1 MKHASIFIAL
11 ILAFTAR
18 SALAAGGSISGR
30 VTGKGESEPLVGVT
44 VLLQGTVR
52 GTTTNT
58 RGEYRITGVSPGTC
72 TLLFSMVGYQ
82 RETRAGVIVEEGKE
96 TSLNVSMIQTPV
108 QTDQIVVTAS
118 RREQSLQEVPVSIS
132 VLEATELQMRN
143 AQTIDEALRYVPG
156 VNITGGQV
164 NIRGSSG
171 YSRGAGSRVLLL
183 LDGIPFIAGDTG
195 ELVFESIP
203 VGQIDRI
210 EVVKGASSALYGSNA
225 LGGVINIITK
235 QIPETPET
243 DIRSY
248 AGLYNKPS
256 YGGWAWSDRNRYY
269 NGESISHAY
278 KSGDLGVA
286 LFFSRQF
293 DDGYRQN
300 DYHRRYNVYLKTKE
314 DFAGS
319 SSLTMNFGLLYQY
332 GGQYLYW
339 RNLDSALIPPP
350 LQQTDDVRSIRY
362 YASGLYNGVLSDN
375 ALFTAK
381 LLWYHNDWG
390 YETIHAIGMTKSLSD
405 EIGLEATTTLIL
417 DRMNTMTAGFTGNFD
432 MVNANLFGQHSGGG
446 LAAYAQD
453 EYRIAEGLTATA
465 GLRLDF
471 QSVGITKPSGQLNPK
486 AALSYTPV
494 DGTTLRA
501 SFGRG
506 FRIPSVAEAFISGE
520 VSNLATLPNKDLQ
533 PERSYSYELGV
544 AQTLG
549 GLGTADIAAFRS
561 DFDNL
566 IEPGLYAPPGSSLP
580 YIQWRNVTRARV
592 QGVET
597 SFRFGLFDGGLG
609 CTVGYTYAFPQDLT
623 THEILRYRPRHL
635 FYANLTGRAGI
646 FTAGGDFRFV
656 SRVENIDIELV
667 NLGIIP
673 DGDQRQDIL
682 VTDVRAGADLSF
694 TGFPVTATFNVN
706 NLFQRN
712 YVELTGN
719 IMPPRAYVL
728 VLEAKF

>member
-1 MKHASIFIAL
+1 MAMRLQSIFL
-11 ILAFTAR
+11 ILAVSGRCAFA
-18 SALAAGGSISGR
+18 SGGSIAGR
-30 VTGKGESEPLVGVT
+30 VTGKGDSEPLVGVT

-58 RGEYRITGVSPGTC
+58 KGEYRIAGVSPGKC
-72 TLLFSMVGYQ
+72 TLLFSMVGYR
-82 RETRAGVIVEEGKE
+82 RETRADVIVEEAKE
-96 TSLNVSMIQTPV
+96 TALNVAMIQTPV
-108 QTDQIVVTAS
+108 LSEQIVVTAS

-132 VLEATELQMRN
+132 VLEASELQMRN
-143 AQTIDEALRYVPG
+143 AQTIDDALRYVPG

-183 LDGIPFIAGDTG
+183 LDGVPFITGDTG

-203 VGQIDRI
+203 VGQIERI

-235 QIPETPET
+235 EIPTTPET

-256 YGGWAWSDRNRYY
+256 FGSWAWSDKNRYY

-300 DYHRRYNVYLKTKE
+300 DYHRRYNVYVKTKE

-319 SSLTMNFGLLYQY
+319 NSLTMNFGLLYQY
-332 GGQYLYW
+332 GGQYVYW
-339 RNLDSALIPPP
+339 RNLDQALIPPV

-362 YASGLYNGVLSDN
+362 YVNALYNGILSDK
-375 ALFTAK
+375 ALFTTK
-381 LLWYHNDWG
+381 VLWYHNDWG
-390 YETIHAIGMTKSLSD
+390 YETINAIGMTKSLSD
-405 EIGLEATTTLIL
+405 EIAVEATTTLIL
-417 DRMNTMTAGFTGNFD
+417 NRMNTMTAGFDANFD
-432 MVNANLFGQHSGGG
+432 MVNADLFGQHSGGG

-453 EYRIAEGLTATA
+453 EYKIAKDLNLTA
-465 GLRLDF
+465 GVRFDF
-471 QSVGITKPSGQLNPK
+471 QSVAITKPSGQLNPK
-486 AALSYTPV
+486 AALSYTPLT
-494 DGTTLRA
+494 GTTLRA

-506 FRIPSVAEAFISGE
+506 FRIPAVAEAFISAE
-520 VSNLATLPNKDLQ
+520 VSNLQVIPNNDLQ

-544 AQTLG
+544 SQAIG
-549 GLGTADIAAFRS
+549 GLGTADVAAFRS

-566 IEPGLYAPPGSSLP
+566 IEVGLAEGSGSLP
-580 YIQWRNVTRARV
+580 YVQWRNVTKARV
-592 QGVET
+592 QGFEA
-597 SFRFGLFDGGLG
+597 SFKFGLFDGGLG
-609 CTVGYTYAFPQDLT
+609 CNVGYTYTHPEDLVT
-623 THEILRYRPRHL
+623 REVLKYRPRHL
-635 FYANLTGRAGI
+635 FYANLTGRAGM
-646 FTAGGDFRFV
+646 FTAGADFRYV
-656 SRVENIDIELV
+656 SRVDNIDSIFV

-673 DGDQRQDIL
+673 DGDQREDII

-694 TGFPVTATFNVN
+694 TGIPLTATVNVN

-712 YVELTGN
+712 YVELIGN
-719 IMPPRAYVL
+719 IMPPRTYVL

>member
-1 MKHASIFIAL
+1 MKPTSIFFLLGICAGN
-11 ILAFTAR
+11 
-18 SALAAGGSISGR
+18 ALAAGGSVAGR
-30 VTGKGESEPLVGVT
+30 VTGKADSEPLVGVT
-44 VLLQGTVR
+44 VLLKGTVR

-58 RGEYRITGVSPGTC
+58 KGEYRIAGITPGTC

-82 RETRAGVIVEEGKE
+82 HETRADVTVEEGKE
-96 TSLNVSMIQTPV
+96 TTVNVSMIQTPV
-108 QTDQIVVTAS
+108 QTEQIVVTAS
-118 RREQSLQEVPVSIS
+118 RREQSLQEVPVSLS
-132 VLEATELQMRN
+132 VLEASELQMRN
-143 AQTIDEALRYVPG
+143 AQTIDDALRYVPG

-171 YSRGAGSRVLLL
+171 YSRGAGSRILML
-183 LDGIPFIAGDTG
+183 LDGVPFIAGDTG
-195 ELVFESIP
+195 ELVFEAIP

-243 DIRSY
+243 VVRTY
-248 AGLYNKPS
+248 AGLYNKPT
-256 YGGWAWSDRNRYY
+256 YGSWAWSTINRYY
-269 NGESISHAY
+269 NGESVSHAY
-278 KSGDLGVA
+278 KTGDLGLS

-300 DYHRRYNVYLKTKE
+300 DYHRRYNVYVKTRE

-319 SSLTMNFGLLYQY
+319 NSLTMNFGLLYQY

-339 RNLDSALIPPP
+339 RNLDSALIPPT
-350 LQQTDDVRSIRY
+350 LQQNDDVHTLRY
-362 YASGLYNGVLSDN
+362 YVNSLYNGVISDN

-381 LLWYHNDWG
+381 LLWYHSDWG

-405 EIGLEATTTLIL
+405 EFALQATTTLIL
-417 DRMNTMTAGFTGNFD
+417 DRQNTMTAGFDGNFD
-432 MVNANLFGQHSGGG
+432 MVSADLFGLHRGGG

-453 EYRIAEGLTATA
+453 EYRITEGLTATA
-465 GLRLDF
+465 GVRFDF
-471 QSVGITKPSGQLNPK
+471 QSVGIAKPSGQLNPK
-486 AALSYTPV
+486 VALSYTPWA
-494 DGTTLRA
+494 GTTLRA
-501 SFGRG
+501 SYGRG
-506 FRIPSVAEAFISGE
+506 FRIPSVAEAFISAE
-520 VSNLATLPNKDLQ
+520 VSNLATLPNTNLQ
-533 PERSYSYELGV
+533 PERSSSYEVGV
-544 AQTLG
+544 SQAFG
-549 GLGTADIAAFRS
+549 GLGTIDIAAFRS

-566 IEPGLYAPPGSSLP
+566 IEPGLYAPPGATLP
-580 YIQWRNVTRARV
+580 YIQWRNVTQARV
-592 QGVET
+592 QGAET
-597 SFRFGLFDGGLG
+597 TLRFGLFNGGLG
-609 CTVGYTYAFPQDLT
+609 CELGYTYVYPEDLT

-635 FYANLTGRAGI
+635 FYANLTGRLGM

-656 SRVENIDIELV
+656 SRVDEIDIELV

-682 VTDVRAGADLSF
+682 VTDVRAGADLAQAGVPLSL
-694 TGFPVTATFNVN
+694 TLEVN

-719 IMPPRAYVL
+719 MMPPRTYVL
-728 VLEAKF
+728 VLEARF

>member
-1 MKHASIFIAL
+1 MAMRLQSILFLLAVSCRCAFAS
-11 ILAFTAR
+11 
-18 SALAAGGSISGR
+18 GGSIAGR
-30 VTGKGESEPLVGVT
+30 VTGKGDSEPLVGAT

-58 RGEYRITGVSPGTC
+58 KGEYRIPAISPGKC
-72 TLLFSMVGYQ
+72 TLLFSMVGYH
-82 RETRAGVIVEEGKE
+82 RETRADVTVEEGKE
-96 TSLNVSMIQTPV
+96 TALDVAMIQTPV
-108 QTDQIVVTAS
+108 QSEQIVVTAS

-132 VLEATELQMRN
+132 VLEASELQMRN
-143 AQTIDEALRYVPG
+143 AQTIVDALRYVPG

-171 YSRGAGSRVLLL
+171 FSYGAGSRVLLL
-183 LDGIPFIAGDTG
+183 LDGVPFIAGDTG

-203 VGQIDRI
+203 VGQIERI

-235 QIPETPET
+235 KIPATPET
-243 DIRSY
+243 DVRSY

-256 YGGWAWSDRNRYY
+256 FGSWAWSDKNRYY

-300 DYHRRYNVYLKTKE
+300 DYHRRYNVYVKTEE

-319 SSLTMNFGLLYQY
+319 NSLTMNFGLLYQY

-339 RNLDSALIPPP
+339 RNLDQALIPPV
-350 LQQTDDVRSIRY
+350 LQQNDDVRSIRY
-362 YASGLYNGVLSDN
+362 YINALYNGVLSDK

-381 LLWYHNDWG
+381 VLWYHNDWG
-390 YETIHAIGMTKSLSD
+390 YETINAIGMTKSLSD
-405 EIGLEATTTLIL
+405 EIQVEAATTLVL
-417 DRMNTMTAGFTGNFD
+417 GRMNTMTAGVNGNFD
-432 MVNANLFGQHSGGG
+432 MVVADLFGIHHGGG
-446 LAAYAQD
+446 FAAYAQD
-453 EYRIAEGLTATA
+453 EYKITEKLALTAGARFDFQAVGLTVP
-465 GLRLDF
+465 G
-471 QSVGITKPSGQLNPK
+471 GQINPK

-494 DGTTLRA
+494 TGTTLRA

-506 FRIPSVAEAFISGE
+506 FRIPAVAEAFLSAE
-520 VSNLATLPNKDLQ
+520 VSNLQAIPNKDLQ
-533 PERSYSYELGV
+533 PERSYSYEVGLS
-544 AQTLG
+544 QTMW

-566 IEPGLYAPPGSSLP
+566 IEVGLIQGSGSIP
-580 YIQWRNVTRARV
+580 YVQWRNVTKARV
-592 QGVET
+592 QGFEA

-609 CTVGYTYAFPQDLT
+609 CNVGYTYVYPEDLI
-623 THEILRYRPRHL
+623 THQVLKYRPRHI
-635 FYANLTGRAGI
+635 FSTNLTGRAGM
-646 FTAGGDFRFV
+646 FTAGADFRFV
-656 SRVENIDIELV
+656 SRVENIDSIFV

-694 TGFPVTATFNVN
+694 TGIPLSATLQVN

-712 YVELTGN
+712 YVELIGN
-719 IMPPRAYVL
+719 MMPPRTYVL
-728 VLEAKF
+728 VLDAKF

>member
-1 MKHASIFIAL
+1 MRLTSILLTLAVSGQCAFAS
-11 ILAFTAR
+11 
-18 SALAAGGSISGR
+18 GGSIAGR
-30 VTGKGESEPLVGVT
+30 VTGKGDSEPLVGVT

-58 RGEYRITGVSPGTC
+58 KGEYRITGVSPGIC

-82 RETRAGVIVEEGKE
+82 RETRADVAVEEGKE
-96 TSLNVSMIQTPV
+96 TALNVSMIQTPV
-108 QTDQIVVTAS
+108 QTEQIVVTAS

-132 VLEATELQMRN
+132 VLEASELQMRN
-143 AQTIDEALRYVPG
+143 AQTIDDALRYVPG

-183 LDGIPFIAGDTG
+183 LDGVPFIAGDTG

-256 YGGWAWSDRNRYY
+256 YGSWGWSDKNRYY
-269 NGESISHAY
+269 NGQSISHAY

-300 DYHRRYNVYLKTKE
+300 DYHRRYNVYVKTKE
-314 DFAGS
+314 DLAGS
-319 SSLTMNFGLLYQY
+319 NSLTMNFGLLYQY

-339 RNLDSALIPPP
+339 RNLDSALIPPS

-362 YASGLYNGVLSDN
+362 YVSALYNGVLSDN

-381 LLWYHNDWG
+381 VLWYHNDWG

-405 EIGLEATTTLIL
+405 EIGIEATTTLIL
-417 DRMNTMTAGFTGNFD
+417 DRMNTLTAGFTGNFD
-432 MVNANLFGQHSGGG
+432 MVNADLFGQHSGGG

-453 EYRIAEGLTATA
+453 EYKITDDLTLTA
-465 GLRLDF
+465 GVRFDF

-494 DGTTLRA
+494 SGTTLRA

-520 VSNLATLPNKDLQ
+520 VSNLATLPNKNLQ
-533 PERSYSYELGV
+533 PERSSSYEIGV
-544 AQTLG
+544 SQSIG

-566 IEPGLYAPPGSSLP
+566 IEPGLYAPAGSNLP
-580 YIQWRNVTRARV
+580 YIQWRNVTEARV
-592 QGVET
+592 QGIEA

-609 CTVGYTYAFPQDLT
+609 CNIGYTYAYPEDVS
-623 THEILRYRPRHL
+623 THEVLRYRPRHL

-682 VTDVRAGADLSF
+682 VTDVRAGADLAF
-694 TGFPVTATFNVN
+694 TGVPLSATLQVN

-719 IMPPRAYVL
+719 IMPPRTYVL

>member
-1 MKHASIFIAL
+1 MRLPTI
-11 ILAFTAR
+11 ILLLAVSGR
-18 SALAAGGSISGR
+18 CALAAGGSIAGR
-30 VTGKGESEPLVGVT
+30 VTGKGDGEPLVGAT
-44 VLLQGTVR
+44 VLLEGTVR

-58 RGEYRITGVSPGTC
+58 KGEYRITGVSPGTYNI
-72 TLLFSMVGYQ
+72 LFAMVGYQ
-82 RETRAGVIVEEGKE
+82 HEKRERVTVEEGKE
-96 TSLNVSMIQTPV
+96 TALNAAMTQTPV
-108 QTDQIVVTAS
+108 QTEQIVVTAS
-118 RREQSLQEVPVSIS
+118 RREQSLQEVPVSIA
-132 VLEATELQMRN
+132 VLEASELEMRN
-143 AQTIDEALRYVPG
+143 AQTIDDALRYVPG

-171 YSRGAGSRVLLL
+171 YSRGAGSRVLML
-183 LDGIPFIAGDTG
+183 LDGVPFIAGDTG

-203 VGQIDRI
+203 VGQIERI
-210 EVVKGASSALYGSNA
+210 EVVKGASSALYGSSA

-243 DIRSY
+243 VVRTY

-256 YGGWAWSDRNRYY
+256 YGSWVWSDKNRYY

-286 LFFSRQF
+286 LSFSRQF

-300 DYHRRYNVYLKTKE
+300 DYHRRYNVYVKTKE

-339 RNLDSALIPPP
+339 RNLDSALIPPS

-362 YASGLYNGVLSDN
+362 YANATYNGVLSDN
-375 ALFTAK
+375 ALFSAK
-381 LLWYHNDWG
+381 FLWYHNDWG

-405 EIGLEATTTLIL
+405 EIGIEATTTLIL
-417 DRMNTMTAGFTGNFD
+417 DRENTMTAGFTGTFD
-432 MVNANLFGQHSGGG
+432 EVNADLFGQHSGGG

-453 EYRIAEGLTATA
+453 EYRIAKGLIATA
-465 GLRLDF
+465 GLRFDF
-471 QSVGITKPSGQLNPK
+471 ETVGIIVPSGQLNPK
-486 AALSYTPV
+486 AALSYTPA

-501 SFGRG
+501 SYGRG
-506 FRIPSVAEAFISGE
+506 FRVPSVAEAFIQGE
-520 VSNLATLPNKDLQ
+520 VSNLATLPNKDLK
-533 PERSYSYELGV
+533 PERSSSYEVGI
-544 AQTLG
+544 AQTIWG
-549 GLGTADIAAFRS
+549 AGTVDIAAFRS

-566 IEPGLYAPPGSSLP
+566 IEPGLFAPAGSNLP
-580 YIQWRNVTRARV
+580 YIQWTNVTQARV
-592 QGVET
+592 QGIDA
-597 SFRFGLFDGGLG
+597 SFKFGLFDGGLG
-609 CTVGYTYAFPQDLT
+609 CNVGYTYADPEDLV

-635 FYANLTGRAGI
+635 FYASMEGRAGM
-646 FTAGGDFRFV
+646 FNAGADFRYV
-656 SRVENIDIELV
+656 SRVDNIDIELV

-673 DGDQRQDIL
+673 DGDQREDIL
-682 VTDVRAGADLSF
+682 VTDVRAGADLAG
-694 TGFPVTATFNVN
+694 TGIPLSVTLQVN

-719 IMPPRAYVL
+719 IMPPRTYVL

>member
-1 MKHASIFIAL
+1 MRL
-11 ILAFTAR
+11 PTLLLL
-18 SALAAGGSISGR
+18 SALSGRCAFGAGGSIAGH
-30 VTGKGESEPLVGVT
+30 VTGKGDAEPLVGAT
-44 VLLQGTVR
+44 VLIEGTVR

-58 RGEYRITGVSPGTC
+58 KGEYRITGVSPGTY

-82 RETRAGVIVEEGKE
+82 HERRADVTVEEGKE
-96 TSLNVSMIQTPV
+96 TAASAALVQTPV
-108 QTDQIVVTAS
+108 QTEQIVVTAN
-118 RREQSLQEVPVSIS
+118 RREQSLQEVPASIS
-132 VLEATELQMRN
+132 VLEAAELQMRN
-143 AQTIDEALRYVPG
+143 AQTIDDALRYVPG

-171 YSRGAGSRVLLL
+171 YSRGAGSRVLML

-243 DIRSY
+243 VVRTY

-256 YGGWAWSDRNRYY
+256 FGSWDWSDRNRYY

-300 DYHRRYNVYLKTKE
+300 DYHRRYNVYVKTRE
-314 DFAGS
+314 DFANS
-319 SSLTMNFGLLYQY
+319 NSLTINFGLLYQY

-339 RNLDSALIPPP
+339 RNLDSALIPPS

-362 YASGLYNGVLSDN
+362 YANAQYNGVLSDR

-381 LLWYHNDWG
+381 VLWYHNDWG

-405 EIGLEATTTLIL
+405 EITLEGTTTLIL
-417 DRMNTMTAGFTGNFD
+417 DRANTMTAGFTGSYD
-432 MVNANLFGQHSGGG
+432 MVNADLFGEHVGGG
-446 LAAYAQD
+446 LAAYVQD
-453 EYRIAEGLTATA
+453 EYRLAEGLVAT
-465 GLRLDF
+465 GGVRLDF
-471 QSVGITKPSGQLNPK
+471 ESVGIIKPSGQVNPK
-486 AALSYTPV
+486 AALAYTPAT
-494 DGTTLRA
+494 GTTLRA
-501 SFGRG
+501 SYGRG
-506 FRIPSVAEAFISGE
+506 FRVPSVAEAFIQGE
-520 VSNLATLPNKDLQ
+520 VSNLATLPNKDLL
-533 PERSYSYELGV
+533 PERSSSYELGI
-544 AQTLG
+544 AQTMWG
-549 GLGTADIAAFRS
+549 AGTMDIAAFRS

-566 IEPGLYAPPGSSLP
+566 IEPGLYAPAGSSLP

-592 QGVET
+592 QGFET
-597 SFRFGLFDGGLG
+597 SFRFGLFDGGLD
-609 CTVGYTYAFPQDLT
+609 CNVGYTYAYPEDLVT
-623 THEILRYRPRHL
+623 REILRYRPRDL
-635 FYANLTGRAGI
+635 FYVNLTGRAGM
-646 FTAGGDFRFV
+646 FSAGGDFRFV
-656 SRVENIDIELV
+656 SRVDNIDIELV

-682 VTDVRAGADLSF
+682 VTDIRAGADFAATGIPLS
-694 TGFPVTATFNVN
+694 ATFQVN

-719 IMPPRAYVL
+719 IMPPRTYVL
-728 VLEAKF
+728 VLESKF

>member
-1 MKHASIFIAL
+1 MRLPTIMLLLAL
-11 ILAFTAR
+11 PWHG
-18 SALAAGGSISGR
+18 ALSAGGSIAGR
-30 VTGKGESEPLVGVT
+30 VTGKGDGEPLVGAT
-44 VLLQGTVR
+44 VLLEGTVR

-58 RGEYRITGVSPGTC
+58 KGDYRIAGITPGRYTVV
-72 TLLFSMVGYQ
+72 FSMVGYQ
-82 RETRAGVIVEEGKE
+82 HEKRADVAVEEGKE
-96 TSLNVSMIQTPV
+96 TALNVAMVQTPV
-108 QTDQIVVTAS
+108 QTEQIVVTAS
-118 RREQSLQEVPVSIS
+118 RREQSLQEVPVSIA

-143 AQTIDEALRYVPG
+143 AQTIDDALRYVPG

-171 YSRGAGSRVLLL
+171 YSRGAGSRVLML
-183 LDGIPFIAGDTG
+183 LDGVPFIAGDTG

-203 VGQIDRI
+203 VGQIERI
-210 EVVKGASSALYGSNA
+210 EVVKGASSALYGSSA

-243 DIRSY
+243 DVRTY

-256 YGGWAWSDRNRYY
+256 FGSWAWSQKNRYY
-269 NGESISHAY
+269 NGESVSHAY

-300 DYHRRYNVYLKTKE
+300 DYHRRYNVFVKTKE

-339 RNLDSALIPPP
+339 RNLDSALIPPS

-362 YASGLYNGVLSDN
+362 YANALYNGVLSDN

-381 LLWYHNDWG
+381 FLWYHNDWG

-405 EIGLEATTTLIL
+405 EIGVEATTTLVL
-417 DRMNTMTAGFTGNFD
+417 DRENTMTAGFTGTFD
-432 MVNANLFGQHSGGG
+432 EVNADLFGQHSGGG

-453 EYRIAEGLTATA
+453 EYRVAAGLIATA
-465 GLRLDF
+465 GVRFDF
-471 QSVGITKPSGQLNPK
+471 ETVGIIKPSGQVNPK

-494 DGTTLRA
+494 EGTTLRA
-501 SFGRG
+501 SYGRG
-506 FRIPSVAEAFISGE
+506 FRVPSVAEAFIQGE
-520 VSNLATLPNKDLQ
+520 VSNLATLPNKNLQ
-533 PERSYSYELGV
+533 PERSSSYEVGI
-544 AQTLG
+544 AQTVWG
-549 GLGTADIAAFRS
+549 AGTVDIAAFRS

-566 IEPGLYAPPGSSLP
+566 IEPGLFAPAGSNLP
-580 YIQWRNVTRARV
+580 YIQWTNVTQARV
-592 QGVET
+592 QGIDA

-609 CTVGYTYAFPQDLT
+609 CNVGYTYADPEDLV

-635 FYANLTGRAGI
+635 FYANLAGRVGM
-646 FTAGGDFRFV
+646 FTAGADFRYV
-656 SRVENIDIELV
+656 SRVDNIDIELV

-673 DGDQRQDIL
+673 DGDQRGDIL
-682 VTDVRAGADLSF
+682 VTDVRAGADFAF
-694 TGFPVTATFNVN
+694 TGLPLSATLQVN
-706 NLFQRN
+706 NLLQRN

-719 IMPPRAYVL
+719 IMPPRTYVL